1 MDIQSIAADVRSLQ
15 APLIGSFIS
24 LIFYGVSCVQTLFYF
39 QTYPGDHIL
48 LKCLI
53 AVIWIL
59 ESAHCGFMISFNNSY
74 LIDGFGDLL
83 TPQIIAWFCSHP
95 RRELI
100 LYLASVVSRNVWLVN
115 LLVFIEI
122 SRYVLST
129 ASSSLAFHVDVTWKS
144 FKDHAYAP
152 LAVSMGVATLGD
164 TLITLTLAY
173 HLHSKR
179 TQSSTQLVT
188 RLLAYVVGTGALTS
202 MFSIVKLISILASPN
217 TLLYVLFT
225 LIQVKIYANSILLS
239 LNLRQ
244 YQRRQDVV
252 LSLGVPNITL
262 DDRTTLIC

>member
-1 MDIQSIAADVRSLQ
+1 MDIQSIAAD
-15 APLIGSFIS
+15 
-24 LIFYGVSCVQTLFYF
+24 
-39 QTYPGDHIL
+39 TYPGDHIL
-48 LKCLI
+48 LKCLPFI
-53 AVIWIL
+53 PSAFHQSLTSTYLRIL

-83 TPQIIAWFCSHP
+83 TPQIIAWDFVVDLDIGFV
-95 RRELI
+95 LI
-100 LYLASVVSRNVWLVN
+100 LAVNSFFIWRVWKCLARQPSGIYRD
-115 LLVFIEI
+115 F
-122 SRYVLST
+122 
-129 ASSSLAFHVDVTWKS
+129 SLCFHVDVTWKS

-188 RLLAYVVGTGALTS
+188 RLLAYVVGTEPS
-202 MFSIVKLISILASPN
+202 MFSIVKLISVKSRSELLGSFYKIGSPFI
-217 TLLYVLFT
+217 V
-225 LIQVKIYANSILLS
+225 YANSILLS